1 MNNSYEKMIS
11 FHDPIFET
19 INFEKEISRVD
30 PTSSLLVEDRRPIFK
45 EIIHTYEMSRLLF
58 LKQAGLN
65 FLVFPSATHNRFAH
79 SIGCWYI
86 GTLALDLIKVNIEDN
101 YVKIL
106 KNWLDAHDAIF
117 EFLIALLV
125 HDCGHGPFSHVLES
139 NRHLS
144 FNHEEVAKQLILGR
158 GKIIEVLEDRIKRC
172 RLDDTPC
179 ETTISEIIDKYNLNK
194 NLIASLI
201 SSSDEEFRKDYPEL
215 VPLKDLVSSKV
226 DIDRLDHYYRDSKY
240 FGIKIGELNIKAFL
254 ENIVLYPNTPMP
266 TRVKKTGIPYI
277 LNLLYSREL
286 IWMTA
291 LDNPITR
298 AYETMLNTAVSI
310 LVDKGLVNEDIIFY
324 TDDELLELLRTSKV
338 KFVEDM
344 YYRIVH
350 RIPYMLV
357 CEIKVPTNIC
367 RKDIDE
373 AIESIKS
380 KRNLKDLDL
389 LAWIPFK
396 DKPKTPIPWLKIWTD
411 DGKELE
417 DIHPGFNIAI
427 WEVDKNRCRTIKIF
441 ARNRDI
447 LTKIKDDVVNLI
459 NY

>member
-1 MNNSYEKMIS
+1 
-11 FHDPIFET
+11 
-19 INFEKEISRVD
+19 
-30 PTSSLLVEDRRPIFK
+30 
-45 EIIHTYEMSRLLF
+45 
-58 LKQAGLN
+58 
-65 FLVFPSATHNRFAH
+65 
-79 SIGCWYI
+79 
-86 GTLALDLIKVNIEDN
+86 
-101 YVKIL
+101 
-106 KNWLDAHDAIF
+106 
-117 EFLIALLV
+117 
-125 HDCGHGPFSHVLES
+125 
-139 NRHLS
+139 
-144 FNHEEVAKQLILGR
+144 
-158 GKIIEVLEDRIKRC
+158 
-172 RLDDTPC
+172 
-179 ETTISEIIDKYNLNK
+179 
-194 NLIASLI
+194 
-201 SSSDEEFRKDYPEL
+201 
-215 VPLKDLVSSKV
+215 
-226 DIDRLDHYYRDSKY
+226 
-240 FGIKIGELNIKAFL
+240 
-254 ENIVLYPNTPMP
+254 
-266 TRVKKTGIPYI
+266 
-277 LNLLYSREL
+277 
-286 IWMTA
+286 MTA